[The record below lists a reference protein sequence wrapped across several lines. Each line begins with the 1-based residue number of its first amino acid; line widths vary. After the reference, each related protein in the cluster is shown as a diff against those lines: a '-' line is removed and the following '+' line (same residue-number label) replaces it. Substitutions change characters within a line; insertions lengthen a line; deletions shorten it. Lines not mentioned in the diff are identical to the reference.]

1 LSLRSWALASLL
13 AAAFTCMLVGAIS
26 ARWEPIAMALPFV
39 LYPYLAM
46 VIRPTQPWSV
56 NGRAELETDQ
66 AMEGDELAM
75 TIFLENKGAPIALG
89 VLNVPVPSG
98 IELVKGRARLPF
110 TMRSGEKLELQL
122 KLRLKRRGFFE
133 FRWVQMRVSDAS
145 MLFSQ
150 KLEIWMPASIR
161 VLPRV
166 EILRRAS
173 IEPTKVRLS
182 SGNVPSRL
190 LGSGSD
196 FYGLRPYVPGDE
208 IRRINWKAS
217 ARGFDLI
224 TNEFKT
230 ERSGDVV
237 IVIDARY
244 DVGGNE
250 GRRMVDLQ
258 VDAAASLASHLLRQ
272 RNRVGMIYLGDTL
285 QVVPLAYGRRQFY
298 RLLEVLV
305 RAEPGLPKSA
315 EGIRWALNRHFSR
328 GTMVVLVTP
337 LEDRSAVALAE
348 ELSKRRREMLVVSPD
363 GTAERARHLQEGK
376 ARDMAVRM
384 SRLSREDRV
393 AELRRYCQVVDW
405 DVDGT
410 LSRHLLGVRTSR
422 RRAV

>member
-13 AAAFTCMLVGAIS
+13 AAAFACILTGAVLG
-26 ARWEPIAMALPFV
+26 RWEPIAMALPFV
-39 LYPYLAM
+39 LYPYLAL
-46 VIRPTQPWSV
+46 VLRPTQPWSLD
-56 NGRAELETDQ
+56 GRIELETGQ
-66 AMEGDELAM
+66 AMEGDEVAM
-75 TIFLENKGAPIALG
+75 TMFLENKGAPIALG
-89 VLNVPVPSG
+89 SFDLPVPSG
-98 IELVKGRARLPF
+98 LELVKGRATMPF
-110 TMRSGEKLELQL
+110 SLGRDEKLELHL

-133 FRWVQMRVSDAS
+133 FRWIQVKVSDRS
-145 MLFSQ
+145 LLFGQ
-150 KLEIWMPASIR
+150 AIDIWMPANIR
-161 VLPRV
+161 VLPHV
-166 EILRRAS
+166 EDLKRAN

-190 LGSGSD
+190 LGPGSD
-196 FYGLRPYVPGDE
+196 FFGLRSYMPGDE
-208 IRRINWKAS
+208 LRRINWKAS
-217 ARGFDLI
+217 ARGIDLI

-244 DVGGNE
+244 DVGGND

-272 RNRVGMIYLGDTL
+272 RNRVGMVYLGDTL
-285 QVVPLAYGRRQFY
+285 QIVPLAYGRRQFY

-315 EGIRWALNRHFSR
+315 EGIKWALNRHFSR

-337 LEDRSAVALAE
+337 LEDRSAVTLAE
-348 ELSKRRREMLVVSPD
+348 ELSKRRREMLVVAPD
-363 GTAERARHLQEGK
+363 GTAERARLLREGP

-405 DVDGT
+405 DVDGS
-410 LSRHLLGVRTSR
+410 LSRHLMGVRASHR
-422 RRAV
+422 RTA